1 MRRTW
6 CLVLAL
12 LVEPWLGAPPQASS
26 SALHVYL
33 ARHGETDWNAEHR
46 LQGCA
51 DRHLN
56 DTGRAQ
62 ASQLADRLA
71 GLHFDAVYSSALAR
85 SRETAELVRGSV
97 PLTVLDGLNE
107 RRLGAFEGRRI
118 DATSPATAAEYAR
131 RSQDPHDALDG
142 GESLTVFFERIQA
155 AVAEILTRH
164 PAGTILIVGHGG
176 ANQMIVRS
184 LLGLS
189 AIQGSSFQ
197 QANDELYLIQR
208 EPSPKAR
215 MWKLVVFDR

>member
-12 LVEPWLGAPPQASS
+12 LVEPWPGAPPQASS

-46 LQGCA
+46 LQGSA

-85 SRETAELVRGSV
+85 SRETADMVRGSV
-97 PLTVLDGLNE
+97 PLTILDGLNE

-118 DATSPATAAEYAR
+118 DRSNPATAAEYAR

-142 GESLTVFFERIQA
+142 GESLTAFFERIQA

-164 PAGTILIVGHGG
+164 PAGTILILGHGG
-176 ANQMIVRS
+176 TNQMIVRS
-184 LLGLS
+184 LVGLS
-189 AIQGSSFQ
+189 ATQGSSFQ
-197 QANDELYLIQR
+197 QANDELYLIQL
-208 EPSPKAR
+208 EPSRKAR